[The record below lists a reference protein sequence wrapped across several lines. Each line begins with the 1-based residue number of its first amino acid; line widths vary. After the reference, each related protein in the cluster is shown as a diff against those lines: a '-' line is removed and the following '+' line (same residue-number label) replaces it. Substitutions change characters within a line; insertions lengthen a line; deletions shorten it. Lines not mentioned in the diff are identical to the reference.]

1 MSKNNFDFN
10 KYKVTNDKK
19 FSLSKHKT
27 KEFDKEVDKKEG
39 EEISLEDIEEL
50 SKLQDVLYA
59 NNTKSVLIIIQ
70 GRDACGKDSTIKHI
84 MSGINPAGVKVTS
97 FKSPTSLELEHDY
110 LWRHYIALPPKGE
123 IGIFNRSHYENVL
136 VTKVHPDYI
145 QTSKTIDKNFWQERY
160 RQIRDFERT
169 LVENDTIVLKFF
181 LNVSKE
187 EQKNRFLDRIDDP
200 SKNWKFS
207 SSDLKERTHWNEY
220 QKAFE
225 DAIQNTSTKDAPW
238 YVIPA
243 DNKWYS
249 RFLIGGIIN
258 KELNKLNLKYP
269 DVSDEEKAN
278 LQKAKESLLNEE

>member
-169 LVENDTIVLKFF
+169 L
-181 LNVSKE
+181 
-187 EQKNRFLDRIDDP
+187 DRIDDP

>member
-1 MSKNNFDFN
+1 MNKNKFDFN
-10 KYKVTNDKK
+10 KYKVTNGN
-19 FSLSKHKT
+19 FSLSKHKP
-27 KEFDKEVDKKEG
+27 KEDDKEITKKEG
-39 EEISLEDIEEL
+39 KEISLKDIDEL

-59 NNTKSVLIIIQ
+59 SKKKSILIIVQ
-70 GRDACGKDSTIKHI
+70 ALDAGGKDSTVKHI
-84 MSGINPAGVKVTS
+84 MSGVNPAGVTVSS
-97 FKSPTSLELEHDY
+97 FKSPTSLELDHDY
-110 LWRHYIALPPKGE
+110 FWRHYIALPAKGE

-145 QTSKTIDKNFWQERY
+145 KTTKTINNKFWKERY

-169 LVENDTIVLKFF
+169 LVENDTVILKFF

-207 SSDLKERTHWNEY
+207 SADLKERAHWDEY

-258 KELNKLNLKYP
+258 EELKKLDLEYP
-269 DVSDEEKAN
+269 DVSDEEKEN
-278 LQKAKESLLNEE
+278 LQKAKDSLLNEK